1 MKRILF
7 VIPSLGCGGAE
18 QILLR
23 WIGHYWKNRR
33 VDPRVDPVLV
43 FSMNEEGP
51 YLDDLPPGLQTFNL
65 RQNPFTRNPLD
76 VLRAAWA
83 LARIYRRL
91 QPDLVVSIV
100 SHANILALLAARLFR
115 PKTKVIIC
123 EQTLLNTNIRDFY
136 PRAHVLLNP
145 LIRRLYPSAHRIVA
159 VSEGVRAD
167 LLENF
172 GLRPESIQV
181 ILNPIDIA
189 LVRQKAREFVPDFVP
204 GPEPLVLGIGRL
216 VNQKGFVYLL
226 RAIALVRRE
235 LPATLLLIGDGPLRS
250 RLEEEVQELGLG
262 EAVRFLGFQ
271 KNPIRYMPL
280 ASVFVFTSI
289 YEALGIVLLEALAAG
304 IPIVATCCPC
314 GPGEILQDEINGLL
328 VPIRDEQALAQAILR
343 LLRDPQ
349 LRHSLSEAGRRRIEE
364 YFSVAEH
371 MSRYSRIFTEAM
383 ASGGSVS

>member
-7 VIPSLGCGGAE
+7 VIPSLGGGGAE
-18 QILLR
+18 QILVR
-23 WIGHYWKNRR
+23 WIDHYWKNRR
-33 VDPRVDPVLV
+33 VEPPVEPALV

-51 YLDDLPPGLQTFNL
+51 YLDDLPPGLRTFNL
-65 RQNPFTRNPLD
+65 KQNPFTRNPLD

-91 QPDLVVSIV
+91 QPDLVVSII

-123 EQTLLNTNIRDFY
+123 EQTLLDTNIRDFY
-136 PRAHVLLNP
+136 PRAHVLLKP
-145 LIRRLYPSAHRIVA
+145 LIRWLYPSAHRIVA

-172 GLRPESIQV
+172 GLRPESILV

-189 LVRQKAREFVPDFVP
+189 QVRQKARDSVPDFVP
-204 GPEPLVLGIGRL
+204 GPEPVVLGIGRL

-226 RAIALVRRE
+226 RAMALVRRE
-235 LPATLLLIGDGPLRS
+235 MPATLLLIGDGPLRS
-250 RLEEEVQELGLG
+250 RLEEEVRGLGLG
-262 EAVRFLGFQ
+262 EAVRFLSFQ

-289 YEALGIVLLEALAAG
+289 YEALGMVLLEALAVG
-304 IPIVATCCPC
+304 IPIVSTNCPC
-314 GPGEILQDEINGLL
+314 GPGEILEDGINGLL
-328 VPIRDEQALAQAILR
+328 VPIRDERALAQSILK

-349 LRHSLSEAGRRRIEE
+349 LRRRLSEAGFRRIEE
-364 YFSVAEH
+364 YLSVADH
-371 MSRYSRIFTEAM
+371 MKHYEQIFTEAM
-383 ASGGSVS
+383 RA